1 MATPPVVVSPACD
14 AVIRLLMSTHAQ
26 YIRAEVAL
34 AKGPAVSGRL
44 SVLPSAS
51 HGSLIR
57 REGALVRSM
66 TIVEGFTHEH
76 LRQRLELLAPAPRN
90 PLIDPLFK
98 AEEKKSTATWGGV
111 AGAYA
116 KYLNV
121 TFATAFSEWK
131 EFLAV
136 VEARNAI
143 VHGLGHFT
151 KQQRSDQELPKI
163 ILRLQALD
171 FQVAANGQQVLTT
184 HAALSNTAR
193 LLRRF
198 LEFLDSSP

>member
-1 MATPPVVVSPACD
+1 M
-14 AVIRLLMSTHAQ
+14 
-26 YIRAEVAL
+26 
-34 AKGPAVSGRL
+34 
-44 SVLPSAS
+44 
-51 HGSLIR
+51 
-57 REGALVRSM
+57 
-66 TIVEGFTHEH
+66 
-76 LRQRLELLAPAPRN
+76 
-90 PLIDPLFK
+90 
-98 AEEKKSTATWGGV
+98 

-131 EFLAV
+131 DFLAV

-171 FQVAANGQQVLTT
+171 FQVAANSHQVLTT

>member
-76 LRQRLELLAPAPRN
+76 LRERLELLVRTAQPA
-90 PLIDPLFK
+90 D
-98 AEEKKSTATWGGV
+98 
-111 AGAYA
+111 
-116 KYLNV
+116 
-121 TFATAFSEWK
+121 
-131 EFLAV
+131 
-136 VEARNAI
+136 
-143 VHGLGHFT
+143 
-151 KQQRSDQELPKI
+151 
-163 ILRLQALD
+163 
-171 FQVAANGQQVLTT
+171 
-184 HAALSNTAR
+184 
-193 LLRRF
+193 
-198 LEFLDSSP
+198 